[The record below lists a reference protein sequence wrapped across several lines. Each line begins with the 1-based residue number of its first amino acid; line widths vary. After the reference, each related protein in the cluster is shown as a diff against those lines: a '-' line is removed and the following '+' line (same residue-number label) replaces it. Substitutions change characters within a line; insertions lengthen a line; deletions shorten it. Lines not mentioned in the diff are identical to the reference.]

1 MKQKSRRK
9 AATSLFGPGADKA
22 NDGVQKVARDYRLVA
37 RHLAAIPHDGRDIVV
52 AENGTT
58 EGSMA
63 LKLGIYLNSQHP
75 AGDDPARRFDETLE
89 QVRLV
94 RSLGFDLIWAG
105 EHHITPG
112 FHFFP
117 QLPLLH
123 RLAGEAEG
131 LWIGTNVTLLPLH
144 NPVELAEAGAFL
156 DVITGG
162 KFLLGVG
169 LGYRPEEYQIFGVPM
184 SERVSRFTEAVEII
198 RRLWSEDRVTHSGR
212 HWQFSDATIAPR
224 PLQAPR
230 PPIIIGAQVD
240 AAIARAARI
249 GDGWLSV
256 PTSTL
261 DQLDAQMSAFKSAR
275 SATKLP
281 PAEHFCR
288 LLEVGCAA
296 DDETAIR
303 RSAPFLM
310 EKYKSYVVMGPGR
323 TYSRSERRPRATV
336 PRAGVQAV
344 RGGRARKCHRYAGR
358 PTSLRHQPP
367 FDARELAGDGPG
379 RDPRQHRASWPQ
391 GSSRG
396 AAPNRGRGAV
406 APPSKAASEV

>member
-1 MKQKSRRK
+1 
-9 AATSLFGPGADKA
+9 
-22 NDGVQKVARDYRLVA
+22 
-37 RHLAAIPHDGRDIVV
+37 
-52 AENGTT
+52 
-58 EGSMA
+58 
-63 LKLGIYLNSQHP
+63 
-75 AGDDPARRFDETLE
+75 
-89 QVRLV
+89 VRLV
-94 RSLGFDLIWAG
+94 RSLGFDSIWAG

-184 SERVSRFTEAVEII
+184 SARVSRFTEAVEII
-198 RRLWSEDRVTHSGR
+198 RRLWSEDRVTHSAR
-212 HWQFSDATIAPR
+212 HWQFSDAAIAPR

-240 AAIARAARI
+240 AAIARAAKI

-256 PTSTL
+256 PLPTL
-261 DQLDAQMSAFKSAR
+261 DQLDAQMSVFKSAR
-275 SATKLP
+275 SAAKLP

-288 LLEVGCAA
+288 LIEVGCAT
-296 DDETAIR
+296 DDDTAIR
-303 RSAPFLM
+303 RSIPFLM
-310 EKYKSYVVMGPGR
+310 EKYKSYSSWGLEGLAR
-323 TYSRSERRPRATV
+323 FERHPRATV

-344 RGGRARKCHRYAGR
+344 CGGRACKCHRYAGR
-358 PTSLRHQPP
+358 PTSPRYQPP
-367 FDARELAGDGPG
+367 LDAGELAGDGPG

-391 GSSRG
+391 GSSHG
-396 AAPNRGRGAV
+396 AAPNGGRGAV
-406 APPSKAASEV
+406 APPSKAAADRA

>member
-1 MKQKSRRK
+1 
-9 AATSLFGPGADKA
+9 
-22 NDGVQKVARDYRLVA
+22 
-37 RHLAAIPHDGRDIVV
+37 
-52 AENGTT
+52 
-58 EGSMA
+58 MA

-75 AGDDPARRFDETLE
+75 AGDDPARRFAETLE

-94 RSLGFDLIWAG
+94 RSLGFDSIWAG
-105 EHHITPG
+105 EHHVTPG

-212 HWQFSDATIAPR
+212 HWQFSDAAIAPR
-224 PLQAPR
+224 PLRAPR

-240 AAIARAARI
+240 AAIARAAKI

-256 PTSTL
+256 PIPTL
-261 DQLDAQMSAFKSAR
+261 DQLDAQMSVFKSAR

-296 DDETAIR
+296 DDDTAIR

-310 EKYKSYVVMGPGR
+310 EKYKSYVSWGLEGLTLDPNAAPSNSSARWRLSG
-323 TYSRSERRPRATV
+323 SRWARPRASSICWSPNIAAALT
-336 PRAGVQAV
+336 
-344 RGGRARKCHRYAGR
+344 
-358 PTSLRHQPP
+358 TSRC
-367 FDARELAGDGPG
+367 G
-379 RDPRQHRASWPQ
+379 
-391 GSSRG
+391 
-396 AAPNRGRGAV
+396 
-406 APPSKAASEV
+406 

>member
-1 MKQKSRRK
+1 MILPVVSTKRWSKC
-9 AATSLFGPGADKA
+9 ALFVPSG
-22 NDGVQKVARDYRLVA
+22 
-37 RHLAAIPHDGRDIVV
+37 
-52 AENGTT
+52 
-58 EGSMA
+58 
-63 LKLGIYLNSQHP
+63 LNS
-75 AGDDPARRFDETLE
+75 
-89 QVRLV
+89 
-94 RSLGFDLIWAG
+94 IWAG

-156 DVITGG
+156 DVITSG

-169 LGYRPEEYQIFGVPM
+169 LGYRPEEYQIYGVPM
-184 SERVSRFTEAVEII
+184 SDRVSRFIEAVEII

-240 AAIARAARI
+240 AAIARAAKI

-261 DQLDAQMSAFKSAR
+261 DQVDAQMSVFKSAR

-281 PAEHFCR
+281 PAEYFCR
-288 LLEVGCAA
+288 MLEVGCAA
-296 DDETAIR
+296 DDDTAIR
-303 RSAPFLM
+303 QSTPFLM
-310 EKYKSYVVMGPGR
+310 EKYKSYFSWGLEGLTLDPNAAPEQQFGALASKR
-323 TYSRSERRPRATV
+323 F
-336 PRAGVQAV
+336 AV
-344 RGGRARKCHRYAGR
+344 GAPA
-358 PTSLRHQPP
+358 SVIDMLV
-367 FDARELAGDGPG
+367 A
-379 RDPRQHRASWPQ
+379 QHHCGINHLSMRVSWPGMGQ
-391 GSSRG
+391 DEILASIELLGRKVLPEVRHRIAI
-396 AAPNRGRGAV
+396 AA
-406 APPSKAASEV
+406 